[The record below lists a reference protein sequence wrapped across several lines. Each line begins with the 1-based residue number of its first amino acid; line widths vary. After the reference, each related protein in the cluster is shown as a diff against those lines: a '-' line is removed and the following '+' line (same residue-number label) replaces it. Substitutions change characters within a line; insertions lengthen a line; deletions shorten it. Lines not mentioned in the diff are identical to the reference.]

1 MYIFLND
8 HDVLRRRLMYE
19 ILNHVLYF
27 VLYPLLY
34 TTPLFFVHIL
44 IIVILH
50 VYREGPLKI
59 STMY

>member
-8 HDVLRRRLMYE
+8 HDVLRRRLINE

-50 VYREGPLKI
+50 VYSEGPLKI